1 MQRKNTTLNG
11 LCCDDT
17 TSQPIVPDI
26 SIAMLISAAPRR
38 MSLDELL
45 VVVAEALFE
54 AMIRSRIDDYMTCS
68 VNNPRA
74 RIHG

>member
-1 MQRKNTTLNG
+1 MNG

-38 MSLDELL
+38 IS
-45 VVVAEALFE
+45 FE
-54 AMIRSRIDDYMTCS
+54 AMIRSSIEFCLTSS
-68 VNNPRA
+68 VDNPLS
-74 RIHG
+74 